1 MMSNLTAMI
10 EDNSTSNASNDPTS
24 RTGTSLYSIP
34 LTTKTVMTSAYT
46 IAFILGL
53 LGNGLGLF
61 IVIKR
66 SRKSF
71 CSTNVLIGNM
81 ALADLL
87 VTVFAMPQSVGFL
100 YIQNKWF
107 GGIAGNMACKLA
119 HFPYVVTIAASIL
132 TILCISIERYCAVF
146 YLLRNSIF
154 RRSKFLTALIWG
166 FSLAL
171 ASPYL
176 FSYTVTQD
184 TNGQH
189 YCVVEWG
196 DIETTYQ
203 SQRIYYLFIFI
214 FLYALPLIFISV
226 LYTLIARKLWRKTTP
241 RDGTIA
247 TRKSAVT
254 QKRKVIRLLI
264 VLVIVFAA
272 CAAPAHIMHYY
283 MFYDQANWMVIPI
296 EIKLISFWISQSNST
311 INPAI
316 YILLNESF
324 RREFFRLT
332 QSAMCLQNSAFR
344 VSSTKTTKR
353 TWKMKRTMS
362 TRYWMPGKK
371 REACL

>member
-1 MMSNLTAMI
+1 M
-10 EDNSTSNASNDPTS
+10 
-24 RTGTSLYSIP
+24 
-34 LTTKTVMTSAYT
+34 
-46 IAFILGL
+46 AFILGL

-61 IVIKR
+61 IVIRR

-87 VTVFAMPQSVGFL
+87 VTVFAMPQAVGFL

-107 GGIAGNMACKLA
+107 GGIAGIMACKLA

-132 TILCISIERYCAVF
+132 TILTISIERYCAVF
-146 YLLRNSIF
+146 YLLRNSIL
-154 RRSKFLTALIWG
+154 RRPKFLTGLIWSI
-166 FSLAL
+166 SLAV

-176 FSYTVTQD
+176 FSYTVVQD
-184 TNGQH
+184 KNGQS

-196 DIETTYQ
+196 DVKTTYQ

-214 FLYALPLIFISV
+214 FLYALPLVFISV
-226 LYTLIARKLWRKTTP
+226 VYTLIARKLWRKTAP
-241 RDGTIA
+241 RDGSIVI
-247 TRKSAVT
+247 RKSAQT

-264 VLVIVFAA
+264 VLVIVFAV

-283 MFYDQANWMVIPI
+283 MFYDLSKWLTIPI
-296 EIKLISFWISQSNST
+296 EVKLISFWICHSNST

-316 YILLNESF
+316 YILLSESF
-324 RREFFRLT
+324 RRELIRLT
-332 QSAMCLQNSAFR
+332 QSAMCLQNQSFGS
-344 VSSTKTTKR
+344 SSTKTRR
-353 TWKMKRTMS
+353 TWKMKRTLS

-371 REACL
+371 RDACL